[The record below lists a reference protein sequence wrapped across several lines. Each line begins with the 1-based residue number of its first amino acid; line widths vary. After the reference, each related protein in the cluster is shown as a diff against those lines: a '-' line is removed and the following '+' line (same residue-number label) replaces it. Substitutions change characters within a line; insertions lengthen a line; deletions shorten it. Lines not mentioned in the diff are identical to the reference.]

1 VDAASLQI
9 RSDQPMIVLL
19 QRQTLGRVIEQV
31 DDFRSKPC
39 LAEEPIKLRALEPVV
54 SPEFIQERPIPRRA

>member
-1 VDAASLQI
+1 
-9 RSDQPMIVLL
+9 M
-19 QRQTLGRVIEQV
+19 LGRVIEQV